1 MAHDSFTVETPTQV
15 FRSQHDL
22 ATLIPG
28 ESQTFPPFEAQP
40 TSPPSAERATPPPSR
55 KHTTPPPSAEQATPP
70 PATERTTPPATEQA
84 MPPERPSAAPP
95 EPPGSDASLFV
106 ERTQVDAGPPP
117 GSTTEVRPMSKSV
130 PPPATWAPG
139 AVIPGTIYRVIRPL
153 GMGGMGEVYEAE
165 HELLGIRRAL
175 KVLSRR
181 LASREDLA
189 ERLRIE
195 ARALARLRHVNLVEV
210 NDLGVSSDGRVFFA
224 MELLSGA
231 TLRDLLRRSGGLRV
245 DQAIA
250 IATQILDALDAAH
263 LEGMVHRDVK
273 PENVFVQ
280 RSGVVKLLDFG
291 VAKALQGNSQLSP
304 LTAAGVAIGTP
315 RYMAPEQA
323 QGQQVDPRSDV
334 YAVGLVFW
342 EMLAGRPPYHH
353 LDALAAVVTAASQGL
368 PDIATTGVSVPA
380 DVKAALQRATS
391 RSPADR
397 YRSAAAFA
405 ADLRMARSRLDGTP
419 TSAEK
424 VTTRYEAS
432 LASLMPML
440 SEMTDH
446 AGAPGEYSSTS
457 LADPTRVSTTPPPD
471 DATAP
476 GRPPFHEPTEVLALR
491 DSLPFD
497 PREQPTP
504 TSIPASPRASAGSSP
519 SLPPP
524 APTATPAPAP
534 ARGAPW
540 WVVPVVVLA
549 SILGTWLLL
558 RPSAPPVAP
567 APSPPGSALA
577 LVQPSSALPS
587 VAQPAATVPSAAA
600 PPVSPS
606 GAPPEAR
613 PTALAPDPADK
624 AAEAPPAKAGKAPA
638 VGAGKARPV
647 ETKKTEPAPK
657 QPGALPGSGLLKL
670 HRGRGGI
677 RSGRGGLALTLA
689 R

>member
-28 ESQTFPPFEAQP
+28 ESRGFPPFE
-40 TSPPSAERATPPPSR
+40 ERTATPPPSTER
-55 KHTTPPPSAEQATPP
+55 TASPPSRERPTPPPSRERVTPPPSTERPATESATPP
-70 PATERTTPPATEQA
+70 E
-84 MPPERPSAAPP
+84 PSAAAFGG
-95 EPPGSDASLFV
+95 PPGSDASLFV

-117 GSTTEVRPMSKSV
+117 GSTSESRPMSKSV

-231 TLRDLLRRSGGLRV
+231 TLRDLLRRSGALRV

-291 VAKALQGNSQLSP
+291 VAKALQGNNQLSP

-353 LDALAAVVTAASQGL
+353 LDALAAVVTASAQGL

-440 SEMTDH
+440 SEMTDLP
-446 AGAPGEYSSTS
+446 GAPGEYSSTS
-457 LADPTRVSTTPPPD
+457 LADPTRVSTTPPPE
-471 DATAP
+471 DATTP
-476 GRPPFHEPTEVLALR
+476 GRPPFHEPTEVLTLR

-524 APTATPAPAP
+524 APLPTPLPTP

-558 RPSAPPVAP
+558 RPSAPPA
-567 APSPPGSALA
+567 APSPPPASALA
-577 LVQPSSALPS
+577 LVQPSAASPS
-587 VAQPAATVPSAAA
+587 VAQSPAT

-613 PTALAPDPADK
+613 PAAPALDSGEK
-624 AAEAPPAKAGKAPA
+624 TAEAPPVKVGKAPA
-638 VGAGKARPV
+638 VGAGKARPA
-647 ETKKTEPAPK
+647 ETKKIESASKPS
-657 QPGALPGSGLLKL
+657 GALPGSGLL
-670 HRGRGGI
+670 I